1 MDFILPNGKIIFDNN
16 NDNMYINNTLTEIAK
31 ASKLNSNAFKLLYTS
46 TDVNAIQTGVDLDIT
61 YGEIYALYAKF
72 NVFAA
77 STKKGLIEASPR
89 IAMLSSWS
97 SYVYEGGSTFMGF
110 GIRITDTY
118 AVLFD
123 MVSDSLSQI
132 KLSYFTSTDKVHV
145 QLSAPVAVKSLSC
158 SVYYIPW
165 FA

>member
-1 MDFILPNGKIIFDNN
+1 MLPNGKIIFDNN
-16 NDNMYINNTLTEIAK
+16 NNMYINNTLTEIAK

-46 TDVNAIQTGVDLDIT
+46 TDMNAIQTGVDLDIT
-61 YGEIYALYAKF
+61 YAEIYALYAIF
-72 NVFAA
+72 NIATS
-77 STKKGLIEASPR
+77 STKNVLIEASPR

-97 SYVYEGGSTFMGF
+97 SYVYENGSTFMGF

-123 MVSDSLSQI
+123 MVSNSTSNITLSH
-132 KLSYFTSTDKVHV
+132 FTPTDKVKV
-145 QLSAPVAVKSLSC
+145 QLSVPVTVTSLSC

>member
-1 MDFILPNGKIIFDNN
+1 MPNGKIIFDNN
-16 NDNMYINNTLTEIAK
+16 NMYINNTLTEIAK

-46 TDVNAIQTGVDLDIT
+46 TDMNAIQTGVDLDIT
-61 YGEIYALYAKF
+61 YAEIYALYATF
-72 NVFAA
+72 NIAA
-77 STKKGLIEASPR
+77 SSTRKVLIEASPR

-97 SYVYEGGSTFMGF
+97 SYVYDNGSVFMGF

-123 MVSDSLSQI
+123 MVSNSTGNITLSHFI
-132 KLSYFTSTDKVHV
+132 PTDKVKV
-145 QLSAPVAVKSLSC
+145 QLSVPVTVTSLSC

>member
-1 MDFILPNGKIIFDNN
+1 MPNGKIIFDNN
-16 NDNMYINNTLTEIAK
+16 NMYINNTLTEIAK

-46 TDVNAIQTGVDLDIT
+46 TDMNAIQTGVDLDIT
-61 YGEIYALYAKF
+61 YAKIYALYAIF
-72 NVFAA
+72 NLTV
-77 STKKGLIEASPR
+77 SKTRNVLIEASPR
-89 IAMLSSWS
+89 IAMLSSWA
-97 SYVYEGGSTFMGF
+97 SYVYENGSTFMGF

-123 MVSDSLSQI
+123 MVSNSTSNITLSH
-132 KLSYFTSTDKVHV
+132 FTPTDKVKV
-145 QLSAPVAVKSLSC
+145 QLSVPVTVTSLSC